1 MEYRVFPG
9 ARNRRSSPYDEKME
23 KMTLDGTHVSLHDRR
38 IKVIVD
44 VLREDPLSAT
54 NAAMSDDT
62 VHRLAARVLRALD
75 QIPQTARYSG
85 GGAMPTPGAA
95 QDAGV
100 PDLDVLDMA
109 TCPACPHPLVTH
121 DAIGTRFCRATIA
134 RALPRGCTCPA
145 R

>member
-1 MEYRVFPG
+1 
-9 ARNRRSSPYDEKME
+9 
-23 KMTLDGTHVSLHDRR
+23 MTLDGTHVSLYDRR

-44 VLREDPLSAT
+44 VLRADPESAT
-54 NAAMSDDT
+54 NVATSEDAAR
-62 VHRLAARVLRALD
+62 RLATRVLRALD
-75 QIPQTARYSG
+75 QIPQAARYSRDS
-85 GGAMPTPGAA
+85 AMLTPGAVPD
-95 QDAGV
+95 DAGGI

>member
-1 MEYRVFPG
+1 
-9 ARNRRSSPYDEKME
+9 
-23 KMTLDGTHVSLHDRR
+23 MTLDGTHLSLHDRR

-44 VLREDPLSAT
+44 VLREDPESAT
-54 NAAMSDDT
+54 NADMSEDT
-62 VHRLAARVLRALD
+62 ARRLATRVLRALD
-75 QIPQTARYSG
+75 QIPQAPRYPEDS
-85 GGAMPTPGAA
+85 AIPTPGAVP
-95 QDAGV
+95 QDAGGI

-134 RALPRGCTCPA
+134 RALPRGCICPA